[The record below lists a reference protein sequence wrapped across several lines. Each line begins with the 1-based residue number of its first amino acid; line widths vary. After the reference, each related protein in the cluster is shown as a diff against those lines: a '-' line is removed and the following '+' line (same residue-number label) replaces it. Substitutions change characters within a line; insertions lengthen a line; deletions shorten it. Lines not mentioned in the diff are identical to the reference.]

1 MRNSNP
7 CHNQFD
13 IDSKLGADGD
23 LVEDPTLYRSL
34 AGALQYLT
42 FTHLDISYV
51 VQQVCLFMHDPWEPH
66 FSSLKQILRYV
77 RGTIGY
83 G

>member
-7 CHNQFD
+7 CHNQVD

-23 LVEDPTLYRSL
+23 LVENPTLYRSL

-51 VQQVCLFMHDPWEPH
+51 NRCVYLCMICG
-66 FSSLKQILRYV
+66 SLIFPL
-77 RGTIGY
+77 
-83 G
+83 